1 MKTRNVWIR
10 AQLLV
15 VVMGTIASWT
25 FGMADLVSV
34 PAIAELA
41 VPEMTIHVT
50 MKNRAYHVTGH
61 TSPGALTAIVLRN
74 EDTVTHGFSSP
85 LFRQTLVIT
94 EGDAEEIRRRGHIFS
109 YHVDPGKTATIYFK
123 KGSPSHP
130 ETVQVSFWCD
140 IHAKMKGE
148 FLVVETMSEI

>member
-1 MKTRNVWIR
+1 MKARNQWARV
-10 AQLLV
+10 QLA
-15 VVMGTIASWT
+15 VVMGTAAFWL
-25 FGMADLVSV
+25 FGLADLVFG
-34 PAIAELA
+34 PAMAELA
-41 VPEMTIHVT
+41 IPEMTIHVT

-61 TSPGALTAIVLRN
+61 ASPGALTAIVLRN

-85 LFRQTLVIT
+85 LFRQTLIIT

-123 KGSPSHP
+123 KGDPSHHEP
-130 ETVQVSFWCD
+130 VQIPFWCD
-140 IHAKMKGE
+140 IHAQMQGE